1 MQQYAF
7 LFCTLD
13 FPPFKFFISFLLNM
27 ANESWGDF
35 VREVID
41 VDEVVA
47 GNRKE
52 REDLAHGAEKF
63 ENDYDDDSDVEVTK
77 IVTCNI
83 KPSKM
88 TDEKVRSFVETRLRC
103 LVYSRRYYM
112 GRDALARI
120 LRSEFPWLKEWEEKG
135 REKARKEKKDKG
147 EKVVLGPSKLT
158 EFVGDFLKK
167 QMWWQ
172 TTRAQARERPTV
184 PYVTS
189 EPRERLQIDLI
200 GPMGNCA
207 DRYGLVVMD
216 LFTRRAWTYKL
227 KEKNAKKVWGKM
239 ELALTDMFGKRKRAT
254 ENDKLTKRQKRSR
267 ELVMNREN
275 RAIVISSDQGGEF
288 LGDFSR
294 EVEKGWG
301 PDIRIEQSYG
311 TSYRSTNQA
320 YVERLNKTLKTDMFK
335 MQVGQRSRCLSLD
348 LVTKRYNEAK
358 EHSAFTPRMTPE
370 EAEKMSL
377 EGGDKGMEE
386 VRKRLERRL
395 KVRLKTKR
403 GQRGLKMPV
412 AKEGDFVRLRIP
424 KENKHHFYTDNWSSV
439 VYRVRSRR
447 DPQPLIGFPSTQ
459 TRRVYTIENADTGE
473 LKTNKAG
480 AAMEY
485 TAFELLKIPT
495 RQDDDGTLTYHAQ
508 ILPNLSKKK
517 LKEICEKCSISAK
530 DAERL
535 VEESEVIQPE
545 DEVDLDKLPIMKK
558 KPSLREA
565 FEEIDAEIGKAPEEE
580 KDVALILGLKRLL
593 LNNEWFED
601 GPAWPIPIEAQGQR
615 IYDAVEVSVIQY
627 LEPGFKDIRDFA
639 FEMKKTKHLET
650 VLKKYLSG
658 GVIAKN
664 VGAEST
670 ANEKIVGTV
679 APLGQGTVRKRLK
692 ILNKPEKVEVLKK
705 KQTKGHFA
713 YTFRREPTD
722 SPVDKAPREHFYFF
736 STSDKDKIIIPIYWG
751 ARMAL
756 ESVLFTPEN
765 SLFMQKNYVQVN
777 EDGKEENH
785 ALPADKIREGVH
797 KALSDNDGA

>member
-1 MQQYAF
+1 MQQYPF

-27 ANESWGDF
+27 AKESWEDF
-35 VREVID
+35 VSEVID

-47 GNRKE
+47 GNKKE
-52 REDLAHGAEKF
+52 REDLAHGAENF
-63 ENDYDDDSDVEVTK
+63 ENDYDDDSDVKVTK
-77 IVTCNI
+77 FVTCEK

-120 LRSEFPWLKEWEEKG
+120 LRSEFPWLKEWEEK
-135 REKARKEKKDKG
+135 ARKEKKDRG

-239 ELALTDMFGKRKRAT
+239 KLALTDMFGKRKRAT

-267 ELVMNREN
+267 ELVMNRES

-294 EVEKGWG
+294 EVEKGWA
-301 PDIRIEQSYG
+301 PDIRIEQSFG

-348 LVTKRYNEAK
+348 LVTKIYNEAK
-358 EHSAFTPRMTPE
+358 AHSAFTPRMTPE

-395 KVRLKTKR
+395 KVRLKTKG

-508 ILPNLSKKK
+508 ILPNLSKQEM
-517 LKEICEKCSISAK
+517 KEICGKCSIDKK
-530 DAERL
+530 DATKL

-545 DEVDLDKLPIMKK
+545 EEVDLDKLPIMKK

-565 FEEIDAEIGKAPEEE
+565 FEEIDAEIGKAEE
-580 KDVALILGLKRLL
+580 KYVALILGLKRLL

-601 GPAWPIPIEAQGQR
+601 GPAWPIPMQAQKSR
-615 IYDAVEVSVIQY
+615 EIVEIVNAVEVSVTEY

-639 FEMKKTKHLET
+639 FEMKKTKHLEN
-650 VLKKYLSG
+650 VLKEYLSG

-664 VGAEST
+664 MGKES
-670 ANEKIVGTV
+670 NKEYRVSTV
-679 APLGQGTVRKRLK
+679 APLGQRTVLQGLK
-692 ILNKPEKVEVLKK
+692 KLDAPEKVKVSKEKE
-705 KQTKGHFA
+705 TEGHFA
-713 YTFRREPTD
+713 YTFRDEPTV
-722 SPVDKAPREHFYFF
+722 SPVDKAPSEHFYFF
-736 STSDKDKIIIPIYWG
+736 STSDNDKIIIPIYWG
-751 ARMAL
+751 ARLAL

-765 SLFMQKNYVQVN
+765 SLFMERNYVQVN
-777 EDGKEENH
+777 EDKSNENH
-785 ALPADKIREGVH
+785 ILPADNIRETLQNAVR
-797 KALSDNDGA
+797 KL